1 MHSVIIRADI
11 DRTGT
16 VSRVPWNFRDD
27 PCELCAAAPTVA
39 VGAAM
44 SG

>member
-1 MHSVIIRADI
+1 MQSVIIRADI

-27 PCELCAAAPTVA
+27 PRELYAATPTVA